1 MSNCTSSK
9 CECISLSCGWA
20 LKYSPWMGCW
30 GVTYCTLCMS
40 QGPQNIMFEKGNHG
54 NRFHNFKGP
63 NLSVSR
69 CPATS
74 CLLLPEAALELI
86 RAGFSNQPC
95 GKAWLPNHTI
105 DQVFS
110 VQCLLLPHSLPV
122 PPHLHVSSVFLADL
136 VLPFPAAKIDIPG
149 SRKWSQII
157 SGFFFKLW
165 GFQALWEDVCNDGC
179 TSSMK

>member
-1 MSNCTSSK
+1 MKQNISFIMSNYTLSK

-54 NRFHNFKGP
+54 NRFHSFKGP
-63 NLSVSR
+63 NLSASR

-74 CLLLPEAALELI
+74 CLLLPGAALELI

-110 VQCLLLPHSLPV
+110 VFCCHTRCQFHLIFMSVVSFWQTWSCLSLLPKLISQ
-122 PPHLHVSSVFLADL
+122 
-136 VLPFPAAKIDIPG
+136 AA
-149 SRKWSQII
+149 
-157 SGFFFKLW
+157 
-165 GFQALWEDVCNDGC
+165 ENDPR
-179 TSSMK
+179 